1 VCARCVV
8 RVECLA
14 VALPDGIAGGAT
26 AAERRAQH
34 RHADPAA
41 RPAESEPVAWWPADR
56 GQGQGR
62 EVTEAGRAAVRAGRP
77 VRQVAR
83 EFGVSERT
91 AHRWAAHVRAEQQV
105 PATG

>member
-1 VCARCVV
+1 
-8 RVECLA
+8 
-14 VALPDGIAGGAT
+14 
-26 AAERRAQH
+26 
-34 RHADPAA
+34 
-41 RPAESEPVAWWPADR
+41 
-56 GQGQGR
+56 
-62 EVTEAGRAAVRAGRP
+62 VRAGHP